1 MRAEATLARGGG
13 AFDACGGFDAPEEA
27 DAVADPVAGFAS
39 ALLSP
44 APVEPVVAVVATVAA
59 ARFTFGVG
67 LLAAIS
73 FTGSDLVGAFAAL
86 FAAVVFTALG
96 SRSMVVGFGVS
107 LVAPPTGFASEEV
120 ALAPDGLDLAPV
132 PASFGLEVDVA
143 AAFGVRDRVEP
154 VDLVDLDFEVG
165 RCGDF
170 TILWS
175 LLRCLWMEETK
186 FPAASNPLHKADI
199 SSCNQVSQDGLARI
213 QP

>member
-1 MRAEATLARGGG
+1 MARILVPPPLCDCVRAEATLARGRG
-13 AFDACGGFDAPEEA
+13 AFDACGGFDAPEAA
-27 DAVADPVAGFAS
+27 DAVADAVAGFAS

-44 APVEPVVAVVATVAA
+44 APVDPVESVEPVVAVAATVAA
-59 ARFTFGVG
+59 ACFTSGVG
-67 LLAAIS
+67 LLAATS
-73 FTGSDLVGAFAAL
+73 FVVSDLVGAFGAL
-86 FAAVVFTALG
+86 FAAIVFTALG

-175 LLRCLWMEETK
+175 LLRCLWME
-186 FPAASNPLHKADI
+186 
-199 SSCNQVSQDGLARI
+199 
-213 QP
+213 

>member
-13 AFDACGGFDAPEEA
+13 AFDACGGFDAPEAA
-27 DAVADPVAGFAS
+27 DAVADAAAGFAS

-44 APVEPVVAVVATVAA
+44 APVDPVEPVVAVAATVAA
-59 ARFTFGVG
+59 DCFTSGVG
-67 LLAAIS
+67 LLAATS
-73 FTGSDLVGAFAAL
+73 FVVSELVGAFGAL
-86 FAAVVFTALG
+86 FAAIVFTALG

-143 AAFGVRDRVEP
+143 AAFRVRDRVEP

-175 LLRCLWMEETK
+175 LLRCLWME
-186 FPAASNPLHKADI
+186 
-199 SSCNQVSQDGLARI
+199 
-213 QP
+213 